1 MKTNPIGVNHKRKLH
16 KINIVSLSVLGW
28 IEEKALSKLL
38 EQYGSNKHLVSL
50 SLLIVKEL
58 LIEYSR

>member
-28 IEEKALSKLL
+28 IEDKARSKLFG
-38 EQYGSNKHLVSL
+38 QYGSNKNLVSL
-50 SLLIVKEL
+50 SLLIV
-58 LIEYSR
+58 